1 MIDRVPAS
9 APFTPPLTGASIIWT
24 PFSARRSAMERVTE
38 GDMVLMSM
46 TTDPGAA
53 PSITPSGP
61 AMTCSTSGES
71 ETQVM
76 TISLLLAAS
85 LGEEALEAPASAR
98 GFMRD
103 AVRFQTVTS
112 WPAFTRFMH
121 MGVPI
126 SPSPTKPTL
135 AMRKSPGSA

>member
-1 MIDRVPAS
+1 
-9 APFTPPLTGASIIWT
+9 
-24 PFSARRSAMERVTE
+24 
-38 GDMVLMSM
+38 MVLMSM
-46 TTDPGAA
+46 TIVPGAA

-76 TISLLLAAS
+76 TISLPPAAS
-85 LGEEALEAPASAR
+85 LGEPAADAPASVK

-112 WPAFTRFMH
+112 WPALTRFMH

-126 SPSPTKPTL
+126 SPRPTKPTL
-135 AMRKSPGSA
+135 AMRKSPGSADAGTGAGNRRRL